1 MRNFVVPGPIRT
13 RALVRGRLALATV
26 LAVSILGSLAG
37 SDAALADDPTVT
49 AAPAGAAASVV
60 VVRKGDRGP
69 AVRRIQRRL
78 RISADGVFGKG
89 TRRAVRRF
97 QRRRGLTSDGIV
109 GPITRRALRLP
120 PFSRGSVVHTGG
132 GAPGPG
138 GVRMPAVMLRI
149 AECESGGNPRAVS
162 PDGQYRGKWQFSR
175 GTWKDYGGRGS
186 DPAEAS
192 ERHQDR
198 IALRLYRARG
208 TDPWPACSRR

>member
-1 MRNFVVPGPIRT
+1 MGDIAVPGPVRT
-13 RALVRGRLALATV
+13 SARGWPLPAAALCTLALC
-26 LAVSILGSLAG
+26 LGLTG
-37 SDAALADDPTVT
+37 PQAALADDPTAGE
-49 AAPAGAAASVV
+49 AATAASVMS
-60 VVRKGDRGP
+60 VRKGDRGP

-78 RISADGVFGKG
+78 RLSADGVFGRD

-97 QRRRGLTSDGIV
+97 QRRHGLTADGIV

-120 PFSRGSVVHTGG
+120 PFSRGSVVHAGG
-132 GAPGPG
+132 EE
-138 GVRMPAVMLRI
+138 VRLPRVLRRI

-175 GTWKDYGGRGS
+175 ATWKDHGGRGR
-186 DPAEAS
+186 DPEDAS

-208 TDPWPACSRR
+208 TDPWPACSQRS